1 MSISSFILSLCCCQV
16 SLSFYSSCSLIRYPS
31 YFLSSTTIFTH
42 KGGLTKILLQLCLAA
57 DDQQA
62 SGLPGIVAKE
72 IVAGFGKADSMVAG
86 SAGSRKQTCSKKRY
100 Q

>member
-1 MSISSFILSLCCCQV
+1 MVGDGQYFCYDKTLVEVYLCR
-16 SLSFYSSCSLIRYPS
+16 LTAL
-31 YFLSSTTIFTH
+31 TH
-42 KGGLTKILLQLCLAA
+42 KGSLTKTLLQLCLAA